1 MAGFRATACAS
12 APIADG
18 CVLDIGDA
26 TSMIRPK
33 ALKTWRREVR
43 RWCELAIRR
52 RPDGSSHI
60 SLLRA
65 TEKENH
71 EWRGPTLRP
80 LPDST
85 RHTTQ
90 KSHRY
95 LIPFQP
101 SLTSIILIGRV
112 FFRRSGASG
121 DGPMYHDAASPIV
134 VKAAKI
140 LA

>member
-1 MAGFRATACAS
+1 M
-12 APIADG
+12 
-18 CVLDIGDA
+18 
-26 TSMIRPK
+26 
-33 ALKTWRREVR
+33 
-43 RWCELAIRR
+43 
-52 RPDGSSHI
+52 
-60 SLLRA
+60 
-65 TEKENH
+65 
-71 EWRGPTLRP
+71 
-80 LPDST
+80 

-134 VKAAKI
+134 VKATKI